1 MTRIQPEYF
10 IEVYCNKPK
19 IVIPRST
26 KYTTAICIKNI
37 DDCLKFTQSTSTLHT
52 LAIFLIKPQTT
63 TLEERLI
70 NRAIVRQNA
79 KI

>member
-1 MTRIQPEYF
+1 MTRIQPECF
-10 IEVYCNKPK
+10 IECYKHGKNNIKHYKYWVTDDTKPELCSPY
-19 IVIPRST
+19 VV
-26 KYTTAICIKNI
+26 A
-37 DDCLKFTQSTSTLHT
+37 L
-52 LAIFLIKPQTT
+52 FLIKTQTT

>member
-19 IVIPRST
+19 IVIPRSA
-26 KYTTAICIKNI
+26 KYTTAISIKNI
-37 DDCLKFTQSTSTLHT
+37 DDCLKFTQSMSTMHT

-63 TLEERLI
+63 TLAERLEARKV
-70 NRAIVRQNA
+70 NN
-79 KI
+79 K